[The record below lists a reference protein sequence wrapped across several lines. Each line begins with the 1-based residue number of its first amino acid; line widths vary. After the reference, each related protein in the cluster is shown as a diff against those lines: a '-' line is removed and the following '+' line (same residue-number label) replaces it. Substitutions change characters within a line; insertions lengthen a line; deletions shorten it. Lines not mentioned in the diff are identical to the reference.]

1 MSYPPSDVTVVIPAY
16 GECPHLVEVVRALVT
31 QSSLAKEIIVV
42 HSGPNDPTE
51 RIGHLCSNLRIVHED
66 RRIIAGAARNIGAE
80 YAESKWIA
88 FIDSDVLPDP
98 DWLLTLLNAANE
110 APSRF
115 VVGSVGYAQT
125 GGYWGLVLWAI
136 EFSGIHPYI
145 PDGEVQGGASANM
158 LVPREAFRH
167 VAGFNER
174 FAAGE
179 DSLLAADLRELG
191 LTNWFCAAARGG
203 HFNVKGMRHCLGH
216 LRWLGYWGALCR
228 RVHPLRGALAVKF
241 WPFAAGLWAAKFF
254 LTYYRVFRW
263 GRGYR
268 LRFLALAPG
277 IFLGLFSWN
286 LGFLCGLSKDVRS
299 LIADEGK
306 EIGRYATGRE

>member
-1 MSYPPSDVTVVIPAY
+1 VVT
-16 GECPHLVEVVRALVT
+16 ALVT
-31 QSSLAKEIIVV
+31 QTSPAKEIIVV
-42 HSGPNDPTE
+42 HSGPNDPSE
-51 RIGHLCSNLRIVHED
+51 RIGHLCSNLRIAHED
-66 RRIIAGAARNIGAE
+66 RRIFAGAARNIGAE

-98 DWLLTLLNAANE
+98 SWLASLLDAANE
-110 APSRF
+110 APNRF
-115 VVGSVGYAQT
+115 VVGSVGYTQA
-125 GGYWGLVLWAI
+125 GGYWGLVLWAT

-158 LVPREAFRH
+158 LVPRDAFRQ
-167 VAGFNER
+167 VSGFNER
-174 FAAGE
+174 FTASE

-216 LRWLGYWGALCR
+216 LHWLGYWGALCR
-228 RVHPLRGALAVKF
+228 RVRPLRGALAIKF

-263 GRGYR
+263 GRGSR

-277 IFLGLFSWN
+277 VLLGQFAWNIGFLSGLFRPGNTST
-286 LGFLCGLSKDVRS
+286 
-299 LIADEGK
+299 EGHD
-306 EIGRYATGRE
+306 